1 MKLLKI
7 FSLSLLLMSATAVI
21 GLNDNSKNNTF
32 YVETPAKTV
41 IVKHPL
47 ADDANK
53 FFSSSTIINFEI
65 YKPGTKEDLA
75 RIVAALKNDPAV
87 ESVNEGTITGGD
99 YYAMTIVLKTEKNKS
114 WFVAAFKKAGLN
126 TIKMNNKPVIEVEK
140 L

>member
-7 FSLSLLLMSATAVI
+7 FTLSLLLASANAVI
-21 GLNDNSKNNTF
+21 GSNGKFNNKTF
-32 YVETPAKTV
+32 FVETPAKTV
-41 IVKHPL
+41 IVKHPF
-47 ADDANK
+47 AEDANK

-65 YKPGTKEDLA
+65 YKPGTKEDFA

-87 ESVNEGTITGGD
+87 ESLNEGAVTGGD
-99 YYAMTIVLKTEKNKS
+99 YYAITIVLKTEKNKS

-126 TIKMNNKPVIEVEK
+126 TIKMNNKPIIEVEK